1 MKINKNCIK
10 SYLKID
16 KEKGTMTNKY
26 KNFWNDLRHF
36 LTNEEIIS
44 FNEIT
49 SEVADSFFNHELKV
63 AEILFGAFMNIV
75 ENTSGKKSTSVLYHQ
90 NKVCRVMQIISQCW
104 KK

>member
-1 MKINKNCIK
+1 MYKKLFENRQR
-10 SYLKID
+10 
-16 KEKGTMTNKY
+16 KGHYDQQIQKLL
-26 KNFWNDLRHF
+26 NDLRHF

-75 ENTSGKKSTSVLYHQ
+75 ENTSGKKSTSVLYHP